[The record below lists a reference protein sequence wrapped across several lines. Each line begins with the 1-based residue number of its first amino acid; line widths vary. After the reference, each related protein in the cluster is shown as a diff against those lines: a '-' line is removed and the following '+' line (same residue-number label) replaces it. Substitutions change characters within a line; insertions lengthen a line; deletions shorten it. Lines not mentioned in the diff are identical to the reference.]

1 MVKFST
7 SVYAA
12 ALGVADNIFLGT
24 LVPYYVYSWTGNSDM
39 YSKVWN
45 GKLYLYLYYTSCYI
59 SVWLVVAMSVDRLII
74 VRFPLHAARL
84 CSIKKT
90 KIAIAVIYLAV
101 FIPCIYMLVF
111 TDDVIILDS
120 GSFPTFTDKGAELY
134 QYRIV
139 PWVDVVFY
147 LLVPLSLMCFTN
159 ILIVHELRKISR
171 IKLVET
177 PQGFT
182 GKSKSGKP
190 KHVASKT
197 EIQMTVM
204 ATTICVAF
212 FVFMIPLFITYV
224 AVWAF
229 GSELSEEESVAWN
242 NALAITVMLP
252 AANSGTNFLLYCFA
266 GRKFREE
273 LVELFSCCKRQI
285 RTGESA
291 QSANSSNAIPS
302 IPSTHFTAVSVD
314 GKEKEVCHI

>member
-1 MVKFST
+1 
-7 SVYAA
+7 
-12 ALGVADNIFLGT
+12 
-24 LVPYYVYSWTGNSDM
+24 
-39 YSKVWN
+39 
-45 GKLYLYLYYTSCYI
+45 
-59 SVWLVVAMSVDRLII
+59 
-74 VRFPLHAARL
+74 
-84 CSIKKT
+84 
-90 KIAIAVIYLAV
+90 
-101 FIPCIYMLVF
+101 
-111 TDDVIILDS
+111 
-120 GSFPTFTDKGAELY
+120 
-134 QYRIV
+134 
-139 PWVDVVFY
+139 
-147 LLVPLSLMCFTN
+147 
-159 ILIVHELRKISR
+159 
-171 IKLVET
+171 
-177 PQGFT
+177 
-182 GKSKSGKP
+182 
-190 KHVASKT
+190 
-197 EIQMTVM
+197 MTVM